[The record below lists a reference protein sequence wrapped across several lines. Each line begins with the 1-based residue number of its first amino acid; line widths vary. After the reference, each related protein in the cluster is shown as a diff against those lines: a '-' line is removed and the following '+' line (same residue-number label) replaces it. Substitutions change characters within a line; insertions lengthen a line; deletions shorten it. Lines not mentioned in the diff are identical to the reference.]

1 MIELCMEVSTVN
13 TERAQDQDF
22 VDIRV
27 IGCRE
32 WISSL
37 SFGSQIVKTKTLLI
51 LELLAVENE
60 SAA

>member
-32 WISSL
+32 
-37 SFGSQIVKTKTLLI
+37 
-51 LELLAVENE
+51 
-60 SAA
+60 